1 MKKIVSVLLS
11 ALMVGAAAT
20 SLPFSASAAT
30 AEQGVSDSVGSVQD
44 CFAIDFIN
52 DSEVKIV
59 DYLGTDETVIVPQT
73 INGYRVVE
81 IDYSAFGGNTTLKSI
96 VIQEGVTK
104 IGSFAF
110 SGCTALTSYSL
121 PSSATTIGYGIFSNC
136 TSLKNA
142 TVLTAWTKMPGGT
155 FNGCSSLESVSLPQ
169 TITSIGANEFAYCTS
184 LKEINIPNSVKT
196 IGNYAFSHCSEL
208 NEVIIPSSV
217 TELGTC
223 VFEYC
228 HKLESVSIPDSIKE
242 IKQYTFYDCKNLKNI
257 SLPSELEIIG
267 SAAFDSCTA
276 LENIVL
282 PQSTEKIDS
291 SAFHGCTA
299 LKSITLNNGLTEI
312 GDCCFTYCGELT
324 GIDLPPT
331 LKTIGTSA
339 FCNCEKLESVTGG
352 KAVEEIKRYA
362 FYRTKWDNDLYDEKG
377 KATYIGKCFY
387 KYVPTSS
394 QENSYRITIKEGTT
408 CICGNAF
415 ANASALKSVF
425 IPSSVKYVESLAFG
439 GDYEYVGNAETCNNL
454 EDVYYMGTEEQW
466 NQIEFNNTYHGND
479 YLLDANIHFDYGN
492 SVKAPVLYSVENTV
506 GGVKVSWKSSDG
518 ASKYRVFRKT
528 DSTDWKS
535 IGTVSGTSFKD
546 ETAVSG
552 ETYYYTV
559 RCVSPVN
566 SSVYISDYNHTGKKT
581 TYLEVP
587 VLKKVANTYGGIKIT
602 WEASKGA
609 SEYYVICMTAPP
621 RLVGVTK
628 TTEFTVENVVPGETY
643 RYMVRSVSSDSNY
656 LSAYDR
662 THMLMEVVYTPA
674 PVLHTPVNTTE
685 GVKIS
690 WEPSEGAVKY
700 RVIRKTGSGAWEGL
714 GNTTG
719 TSFVDKTAEPG
730 VIYTY
735 SVKCVNKAGTVAVS
749 GYDPGKRIKFIEAP
763 VISDLTKTDSGVT
776 VTWNK
781 PAGSNNSYKVFR
793 KTPGGSWQSIGK
805 TAETSFTDT
814 TVQAGT
820 TYFYTVRVLSS
831 NENSYVSGYNDGK
844 SVTV

>member
-1 MKKIVSVLLS
+1 
-11 ALMVGAAAT
+11 
-20 SLPFSASAAT
+20 
-30 AEQGVSDSVGSVQD
+30 
-44 CFAIDFIN
+44 
-52 DSEVKIV
+52 
-59 DYLGTDETVIVPQT
+59 
-73 INGYRVVE
+73 
-81 IDYSAFGGNTTLKSI
+81 
-96 VIQEGVTK
+96 
-104 IGSFAF
+104 
-110 SGCTALTSYSL
+110 
-121 PSSATTIGYGIFSNC
+121 
-136 TSLKNA
+136 
-142 TVLTAWTKMPGGT
+142 MPGGT

-196 IGNYAFSHCSEL
+196 IDVHAFCYCSEL
-208 NEVIIPSSV
+208 TEINIPSSV
-217 TELGTC
+217 TEIGASA
-223 VFEYC
+223 FEYC

-242 IKQYTFYDCKNLKNI
+242 IKQYTFYDCKNLKNV
-257 SLPSELEIIG
+257 SLPSGLEIIG
-267 SAAFDSCTA
+267 SAAFDSCTC
-276 LENIVL
+276 LENIVI
-282 PQSTEKIDS
+282 PQSTEKINS
-291 SAFHGCTA
+291 SAFYGCTA
-299 LKSITLNNGLTEI
+299 LNSVTLNNGLTEI
-312 GDCCFTYCGELT
+312 GDSCFSGCSELT

-331 LKTIGTSA
+331 LKTVGTSA
-339 FCNCEKLESVTGG
+339 FCNCEKLKSVTGG
-352 KAVEEIKRYA
+352 KAVEEIKPNA
-362 FYRTKWDNDLYDEKG
+362 FYRTKWDDGLYDDKG

-394 QENSYRITIKEGTT
+394 QENSYNYTIKEGTT
-408 CICGNAF
+408 CICGKAF
-415 ANASALKSVF
+415 ANASALKAVF

-439 GDYEYVGNAETCNNL
+439 GDYEYVGNVETCNNL

-466 NQIEFNNTYHGND
+466 AQIVINNTYHEND
-479 YLLDANIHFDYGN
+479 YLLNANIHFDYGN
-492 SVKAPVLYSVENTV
+492 SVNAPVLYSVENAV
-506 GGVKVSWKSSDG
+506 GGVHVSWKASDG

-528 DSTDWKS
+528 DSTGWKS
-535 IGTVSGTSFKD
+535 IGTVSDTSFKD

-609 SEYYVICMTAPP
+609 SQYYVICMSAQP
-621 RLVGVTK
+621 RIVGITD

-674 PVLHTPVNTTE
+674 PVLHMPVNTTE
-685 GVKIS
+685 GVKTS

-763 VISDLTKTDSGVT
+763 VISALTKTDSGVT

-781 PAGSNNSYKVFR
+781 PTGSNNSYQVFR
-793 KTPGGSWQSIGK
+793 RTPGGAWKGIVK
-805 TAETSFTDT
+805 TAATSFTDT
-814 TVQAGT
+814 TVQEGK
-820 TYFYTVRVLSS
+820 TYSYTVRVLSS
-831 NENSYVSGYNDGK
+831 DESSYVSGYTDGK
-844 SVTV
+844 TITV